1 MSVNILQLINKD
13 IAIRQN
19 GVEYYNIEE
28 HKEQKKNKEEHIATT
43 PSLISL
49 DKASPNS
56 IDIELAQER
65 LDSRERKVVM
75 ESEIVEEE
83 SPLGPHN
90 VKRAIVQLFNNEGGQ
105 RKLKIRLNLD
115 DGTNAEFIAPMQP
128 KSNLTN
134 FLRYTADSKDAARLV
149 FTGMRKHVKN
159 VLGVTPQQGKFHEN
173 TGARATSMKP
183 IQVEPGCYGAVGWN
197 AEDKTYIGWIVLYGL
212 CLNAF
217 ALDDDYISD
226 KQKAT
231 GVRGQYL
238 WINPKFDQRKRPK
251 TWAEKRK
258 EANTRE

>member
-1 MSVNILQLINKD
+1 MSTAIMELIAKD
-13 IAIRQN
+13 TAIRQN

-28 HKEQKKNKEEHIATT
+28 QKNNKEEHIATT

-56 IDIELAQER
+56 IDSLLAQER

-75 ESEIVEEE
+75 EDEISEEE
-83 SPLGPHN
+83 PPLGPHN

-134 FLRYTADSKDAARLV
+134 FLRYTADSKEVAREV
-149 FTGMRKHVKN
+149 FTGMRKHVKDL
-159 VLGVTPQQGKFHEN
+159 LGVTPQQGKFHEN
-173 TGARATSMKP
+173 TGARATTMKP
-183 IQVEPGCYGAVGWN
+183 IQVEPGCYGAIGWN
-197 AEDKTYIGWIVLYGL
+197 GEDKTYIGWIVLYGL
-212 CLNAF
+212 YLRAF
-217 ALDDDYISD
+217 ALDDGYISD
-226 KQKAT
+226 KQKAS

-238 WINPKFDQRKRPK
+238 WINPKFDQRKRPL

-258 EANTRE
+258 QAKKS